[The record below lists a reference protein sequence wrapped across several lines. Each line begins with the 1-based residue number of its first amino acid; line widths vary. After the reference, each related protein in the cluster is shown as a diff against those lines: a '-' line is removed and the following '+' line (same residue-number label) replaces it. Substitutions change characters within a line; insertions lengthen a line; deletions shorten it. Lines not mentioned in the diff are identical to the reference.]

1 MLPDLGPR
9 ISLEDL
15 LFSDYLGGSPAGI
28 ISISGSLSD
37 LANGLLGGVQSGSLG
52 NMHGGSL
59 GNLQGG
65 PMGGSLFG
73 PNGPHGS
80 GRVPPR
86 RPIHSP
92 SQGPSQ
98 RPSQRP
104 SQGPPQGMSQGPAHL
119 PTPEDGCGISPVRK
133 SRIVGGVPAKNGAY
147 PWMALLGNFA
157 KNEDEHVDLIQ
168 QINKCIL
175 TSIQIQDTEA
185 EIEYRSTA
193 VSSHFVIHINFLNLP
208 NRF

>member
-59 GNLQGG
+59 GSLQGG

-92 SQGPSQ
+92 SQG
-98 RPSQRP
+98 PSQRP

>member
-37 LANGLLGGVQSGSLG
+37 MANGLLGGMQSGSLG

-86 RPIHSP
+86 RPIHS
-92 SQGPSQ
+92 
-98 RPSQRP
+98 PSQRP

>member
-92 SQGPSQ
+92 SQG
-98 RPSQRP
+98 PSQRP

-193 VSSHFVIHINFLNLP
+193 VSSHFVIHKIFLNLP

>member
-37 LANGLLGGVQSGSLG
+37 LANGLMGGSLG
-52 NMHGGSL
+52 NFNGGSL

-65 PMGGSLFG
+65 SLGGGLYG

-80 GRVPPR
+80 GRIPPR

-98 RPSQRP
+98 
-104 SQGPPQGMSQGPAHL
+104 GPPQGMSQRPAHL

-147 PWMALLGNFA
+147 PWMALLGNTFFSFVC
-157 KNEDEHVDLIQ
+157 KFVDFIQ
-168 QINKCIL
+168 QTNKCFFHLLYKYRIQKRKS
-175 TSIQIQDTEA
+175 SIVQ
-185 EIEYRSTA
+185 
-193 VSSHFVIHINFLNLP
+193 LW
-208 NRF
+208 